1 MKLAKL
7 KETFKNKYAIRIVAG
22 VLIVTLVGTGV
33 SVCDV
38 NAAKASNN
46 VSQTTEQAAEQEEAA
61 DETEDMLDEVLN
73 SKVAINEKEI
83 GKEETVYVIA
93 DSTGA
98 AEKIIVSDHLI
109 NNDNKKTIED
119 ISTLNDITNVKGD
132 ETFTQEGKCVV
143 WQADGNDI
151 YYQGTGKEE
160 TPVSQ
165 EITYYLDGK
174 EISPEELAGKSG
186 KVTIRFDYT
195 NHEKVGDVYVPFM
208 AISGLVLN
216 DGFSNVEVT
225 NGKVIADGNREMVI
239 GYTLPGLK
247 ESLKVSDDD
256 FDGDV
261 TIPEYFEVTADVEN
275 FSLDM
280 TMTVVMNATNFI
292 SAEGADDASS
302 LEEQLNTLT
311 DATSQLQEGSAKLA
325 DGVDTLQEKLGE
337 FQSGMNTLADGVS
350 SLQSGAGSLADGAT
364 TLNSSAQ
371 AISNGIATLD
381 NTLRTPLTDAE
392 KAAYSAQAVA
402 SVDANF
408 AAGTDT
414 YNMIYNAAKQS
425 FADAMNGSAG
435 TITAS
440 LATDASGNPT
450 ALYQA
455 LFAVVSEQAFVQN
468 APAMGLD
475 VTTLSVAEYQNY
487 LNGFRA
493 SNQAA
498 IHEQVMASIGAIASG
513 VTSGIAAQGADTT
526 AASVVGACRSA
537 SEQAAATALVTGIE
551 TTKSSIAASIE
562 ATQANGYSL
571 VTGAAALSAGTQSLA
586 DKVPELVNGV
596 NALNE
601 GAGKLKNGTGA
612 IVDGVGTLG
621 EGAHELADGIVTFN
635 EEGIEKIVNA
645 YNGDIEPLMDRLQ
658 AVLDAGEDYQSYTGV
673 ADGVNGSVKFIYKT
687 NAIKTEEE

>member
-7 KETFKNKYAIRIVAG
+7 KETFKNKYAIRIIAG
-22 VLIVTLVGTGV
+22 VLVVTLAGTGV
-33 SVCDV
+33 SVYDV
-38 NAAKASNN
+38 SAAKASGGA
-46 VSQTTEQAAEQEEAA
+46 SQTVGQTKAAEETE
-61 DETEDMLDEVLN
+61 ETEDVLNEVLN
-73 SKVAINEKEI
+73 NRVTVNEKEI

-93 DSTGA
+93 DSTGEA
-98 AEKIIVSDHLI
+98 KDIIVSEHLI
-109 NNDNKKTIED
+109 NHDNKETIED
-119 ISTLNDITNVKGD
+119 ISTLSDITNVKGD
-132 ETFTQEGKCVV
+132 ETFTQEGKRVV

-151 YYQGTGKEE
+151 YYQGTEDAE

-165 EITYYLDGK
+165 KITYYLNGK
-174 EISPEELAGKSG
+174 EIAPEELAGKSG

-195 NHEKVGDVYVPFM
+195 NHEKVGDVYVPFV
-208 AISGLVLN
+208 AVSSLLLN
-216 DGFSNVEVT
+216 DGFTNVEVT

-247 ESLKVSDDD
+247 ESLDVSEDD

-261 TIPEYFEVTADVEN
+261 TIPEYFEVTADVDD

-292 SAEGADDASS
+292 RAKGGDDASS
-302 LEEQLNTLT
+302 LEEQIDTLT

-325 DGVDTLQEKLGE
+325 EGVDTLADKLGE
-337 FQSGMNTLADGVS
+337 FQSGMNTLAEGVS
-350 SLQSGAGSLADGAT
+350 SLQSGAGTLADGAA

-371 AISNGIATLD
+371 AISNGIAVLD
-381 NTLRTPLTDAE
+381 NTLRTPLTDEE
-392 KAAYSAQAVA
+392 KAAYTAQAAA
-402 SVDANF
+402 SVDASF
-408 AAGTDT
+408 APGTDT
-414 YNMIYNAAKQS
+414 YNMIYYAAKQS
-425 FADAMNGSAG
+425 FADAMNGS
-435 TITAS
+435 TNMITAS
-440 LATDASGNPT
+440 LATDESGNPT

-475 VTTLSVAEYQNY
+475 ITTLSVPEYQNY
-487 LNGFRA
+487 LNGFRT

-498 IHEQVMASIGAIASG
+498 IHEQVMASIGAIAGG

-526 AASVVGACRSA
+526 AASVVGACQSA
-537 SEQAAATALVTGIE
+537 SQQAAAMALVTGIE
-551 TTKSSIAASIE
+551 TTKTTIADSIE
-562 ATQANGYSL
+562 ATQSNGYSL

-601 GAGKLKNGTGA
+601 GTGKLKDGTSA
-612 IVDGVGTLG
+612 IVDGVGALG
-621 EGAHELADGIVTFN
+621 EGAHELADGVVTFN

-645 YNGDIEPLMDRLQ
+645 YRGDIKPLMEHLQ
-658 AVLDAGEDYQSYTGV
+658 EVLDAGEDYQSYAGI

-687 NAIKTEEE
+687 DEIKAEEE

>member
-73 SKVAINEKEI
+73 SKVTINEKEI

-119 ISTLNDITNVKGD
+119 ISTLNDITNVKGY
-132 ETFTQEGKCVV
+132 ETFTQEGKRVV

-292 SAEGADDASS
+292 SVEGADDASS

-381 NTLRTPLTDAE
+381 NPLRTPLTDAE

-402 SVDANF
+402 SGDANF

>member
-7 KETFKNKYAIRIVAG
+7 KEAFKNKYAIRIVAG

-33 SVCDV
+33 SVSDV
-38 NAAKASNN
+38 RAAKTSGKAEQ
-46 VSQTTEQAAEQEEAA
+46 VTETTEEASETEEA
-61 DETEDMLDEVLN
+61 EDALDEVLN
-73 SKVAINEKEI
+73 SKVTVNEKEI

-93 DSTGA
+93 DSTGTA
-98 AEKIIVSDHLI
+98 KDVIVSDHLI

-119 ISTLNDITNVKGD
+119 VSALSDITNVKGD
-132 ETFTQEGKCVV
+132 ETFTQEGKRVV

-151 YYQGTGKEE
+151 YYQGTGTEK

-165 EITYYLDGK
+165 KITYYLDGK
-174 EISPEELAGKSG
+174 EITPEELAGKSG
-186 KVTIRFDYT
+186 RVTIRFDYT

-208 AISGLVLN
+208 AISGFVLDEN
-216 DGFSNVEVT
+216 FTNVEVT

-247 ESLKVSDDD
+247 ESLDVSEKD
-256 FDGDV
+256 FDDDV
-261 TIPEYFEVTADVEN
+261 TIPEYFEMTADVEN

-292 SAEGADDASS
+292 SAEGGDDTSS
-302 LEEQLNTLT
+302 LKEQLDTLT
-311 DATSQLQEGSAKLA
+311 DATGQLEDGSAKLA

-337 FQSGMNTLADGVS
+337 FQSGMNTLADGVGT
-350 SLQSGAGSLADGAT
+350 LQSGAGTLADGAAA
-364 TLNSSAQ
+364 LNTSAK
-371 AISNGIATLD
+371 AISDGIATLD
-381 NTLRTPLTDAE
+381 NTLRTPLTDEE

-402 SVDANF
+402 SVDASF
-408 AAGTDT
+408 APGTDT

-425 FADAMNGSAG
+425 FSDAMNGS
-435 TITAS
+435 TDMITAS

-475 VTTLSVAEYQNY
+475 ITVLSVPEYQNY
-487 LNGFRA
+487 LNSFRA
-493 SNQAA
+493 SQQAA
-498 IHEQVMASIGAIASG
+498 IHEQVMASIGELASG

-526 AASVVGACRSA
+526 AANVVGACQSA
-537 SEQAAATALVTGIE
+537 SQQAAATALVTGIE
-551 TTKSSIAASIE
+551 TTKTTIADSIE
-562 ATQANGYSL
+562 ATQSNGYSL

-601 GAGKLKNGTGA
+601 GANKLKDGTGA

-645 YNGDIEPLMDRLQ
+645 YNGDLEPLMDRLQ
-658 AVLDAGEDYQSYTGV
+658 EVLDAGEDYQSYTGI

-687 NAIKTEEE
+687 DAIKAEED